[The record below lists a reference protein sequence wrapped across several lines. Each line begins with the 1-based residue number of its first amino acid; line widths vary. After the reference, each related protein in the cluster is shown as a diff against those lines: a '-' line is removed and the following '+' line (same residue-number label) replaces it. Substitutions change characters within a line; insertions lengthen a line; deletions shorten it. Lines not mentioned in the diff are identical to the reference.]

1 MEQQQQQAAA
11 QPLPPKKRH
20 AEAGVAQLWASAGC
34 ACGHPWDCQEIF
46 GGCDDPPGSWG
57 PGSWGPKSAEPTST
71 EEVWVQELLNAQ
83 LALMGTQAA
92 AGVSPA
98 DAPSGPNKRLLRQAE
113 LRVADAAAVL
123 DSLGVSGRDLPTH
136 PRGGGDMIWGIGP
149 NQYTIRKVTL
159 PVGNVD
165 RALKRAAGHAPT
177 HARRRTDTRTRVM

>member
-1 MEQQQQQAAA
+1 MAQQQQQAAA
-11 QPLPPKKRH
+11 QPLPQKKRH

-34 ACGHPWDCQEIF
+34 ACGHPHCQEFF
-46 GGCDDPPGSWG
+46 GGCADPPGSWG
-57 PGSWGPKSAEPTST
+57 PGCWGPRSPEW
-71 EEVWVQELLNAQ
+71 EEVWVKELLDAQ
-83 LALMGTQAA
+83 LALVGEQTA

-98 DAPSGPNKRLLRQAE
+98 DAPSGPASERLRQAE